1 VSGQRP
7 RVVLLHGLL
16 QGPAV
21 WREVVA
27 ALVGGGTGGA
37 GGTEGSVSN
46 MSDIDLH
53 CPDFV
58 AQDTLGGMAEQA
70 LALCI
75 ERPATVL
82 GYSMGG
88 YVALEMLA
96 RRPDAIAS
104 LVLLSTSARP
114 ETPEAR
120 ERRER
125 LVAMSERDF
134 EQVVSLLVRAG
145 LAPGR
150 RDDPA
155 WQARLRAGMRP
166 DAPGPY
172 RAHCRAVMARADHR
186 GTLARARMPVI
197 VASGDGDDVVPLAF
211 SEEMAQLVPG
221 SLRRTISDA
230 GHSSPIEQPQAVAAL
245 VREAIAAATSL
256 GAGASAPGPDCGA

>member
-1 VSGQRP
+1 MTGQRP
-7 RVVLLHGLL
+7 RVLLLHGLL

-21 WREVVA
+21 WRDVVA
-27 ALVGGGTGGA
+27 ALGGDSGDNGDGA
-37 GGTEGSVSN
+37 VA
-46 MSDIDLH
+46 DLDVH

-58 AQDTLGGMAEQA
+58 AQDSLGGMAEQA
-70 LALCI
+70 LALCTDG
-75 ERPATVL
+75 PATVV

-125 LVAMSERDF
+125 LVALSERDF
-134 EQVVSLLVRAG
+134 GQVVALLVRAG

-150 RDDPA
+150 RDDPV

-186 GTLARARMPVI
+186 GTLARVRVPVF
-197 VASGDGDDVVPLAF
+197 VASGDGDDVVPIAF
-211 SEEMAQLVPG
+211 SDEMAQLAPG

-245 VREAIAAATSL
+245 VREAIGVATARDAAQH
-256 GAGASAPGPDCGA
+256 APFAPPGVLPP